1 MRFIGRKAE
10 LARLKK
16 LQEKKIASFV
26 VVQGRRR
33 IGKSRLIQE
42 FAKDNRF
49 YSFTGIPPIK
59 GVTPQ
64 NQRDEFMRQMG
75 EQTGLPG
82 MIINDWGDIFTLLI
96 KQTEVGQVV
105 ILLDE
110 ISWMGSEDPTFLGK
124 LKNAWDLGFSKNP
137 NLMLIVCGS
146 VSSWIE
152 KNIISSTAFLGRPSL
167 YMKVEELP
175 LEDCDHFWGAY
186 SYRISA
192 YEKFKILSI
201 TGGVPRYLEMIDPKL
216 SAEENIKEMCFLSDS
231 LLVNEFER
239 IFSDV
244 FGMRS
249 RIYREIITFL
259 AQGIADQK
267 KIFNHFQKEKT
278 GAFSEYLDDLVLAG
292 FLSRDYTWNI
302 KTTKMSKLSHYRLK
316 DNYTRFYLNC
326 ILTHKANIEKN
337 AFEFQSLGALKGWDQ
352 IIALQFEN
360 LIINN
365 QKKIIKIL
373 NIPPEEI
380 VFYNPYFQ
388 RRTSAHKGCQI
399 DLLIQTKFKNL
410 YICEIKFWKNQIGLS
425 IIEEVQEKIDRLQ
438 IPKNFSYRP
447 VLIHVNGVLEEV
459 VNSGYFSSIIDFSEL
474 LRDHPKPLGI
484 EENQGISG
492 N

>member
-1 MRFIGRKAE
+1 MAFIGRKTE

-26 VVQGRRR
+26 VVHGRRR
-33 IGKSRLIQE
+33 AGKSRLIQE

-49 YSFTGIPPIK
+49 YTFTGIPPIK
-59 GVTPQ
+59 GVTSQ

-75 EQTGLPG
+75 EQMRLPSLV
-82 MIINDWGDIFTLLI
+82 INDWGDIFTLLTR
-96 KQTEVGQVV
+96 QTEEGQVV

-124 LKNAWDLGFSKNP
+124 LKNAWDLGFSQNP

-167 YMKVEELP
+167 YMTVDELP
-175 LEDCDHFWGAY
+175 LEDCNHFWGNY
-186 SYRISA
+186 RHRISA
-192 YEKFKILSI
+192 YEKLKILSI
-201 TGGVPRYLEMIDPKL
+201 TAGVPRYLEMIDPKL
-216 SAEENIKEMCFLSDS
+216 SAEENIKEMCFLPDS
-231 LLVNEFER
+231 FLVNEFER

-244 FGMRS
+244 FGKRS
-249 RIYREIITFL
+249 HIYREIITFL
-259 AQGIADQK
+259 AQGISDQER
-267 KIFNHFQKEKT
+267 IFKYFQKEKT
-278 GAFSEYLDDLVLAG
+278 GTFSEYLHDLILAG

-316 DNYTRFYLNC
+316 DNYTRFYLKC
-326 ILTHKANIEKN
+326 ILPHKANIEKN
-337 AFEFQSLGALKGWDQ
+337 AFELQSLSALKGWDQ

-360 LIINN
+360 LVLNN
-365 QKKIIKIL
+365 QKKIIKLL

-388 RRTSAHKGCQI
+388 RSTHAHKGCQI
-399 DLLIQTKFKNL
+399 DLLIQTKFNSL
-410 YICEIKFWKNQIGLS
+410 YICEIKFWKTQIGLS

-447 VLIHVNGVLEEV
+447 VLIHVNGVQEDV
-459 VNSGYFSSIIDFSEL
+459 VDSGYFSSIVDFSEL
-474 LRDHPKPLGI
+474 LGQP
-484 EENQGISG
+484 
-492 N
+492 